1 RWRAAMPIE
10 APPRGS
16 VIVYPY
22 LWLRQAQAGETEGR
36 KDRPCCLSLAIE
48 DSRTGEHHL
57 MLLAIS
63 SQPPSGDQKA
73 IEIPATERRRAGLT
87 RYPAAWIVTSEF
99 NYDIAERSFYFDPS
113 LPALGRFS
121 AEFLKLVA
129 QAVQTNRARRISR
142 QD

>member
-1 RWRAAMPIE
+1 MAIE
-10 APPRGS
+10 TPPRGS

-22 LWLRQAQAGETEGR
+22 LWLRQAASGETEGR
-36 KDRPCCLSLAIE
+36 KDRPCCLLLSVE
-48 DSRTGEHHL
+48 DAKTHEHHL

-63 SQPPSGDQKA
+63 SQPPTLDQAA
-73 IEIPATERRRAGLT
+73 IEIPATERRRAGLS
-87 RYPAAWIVTSEF
+87 RYPSAWIVTSEF

-113 LPALGRFS
+113 LPPLGRFS

-129 QAVQTNRARRISR
+129 QAVQSQRARRISR